1 MIPRSLWRPQKLAT
15 RAQPLPPETS
25 YAPFVLILNLFKA
38 MREPALLGSGRM
50 GGGGVR
56 WASRLARF
64 GLRVP
69 FVSSFRKRE

>member
-25 YAPFVLILNLFKA
+25 YAPFVLILNLFEA
-38 MREPALLGSGRM
+38 RREPAVLGSGSM
-50 GGGGVR
+50 GGVR
-56 WASRLARF
+56 WASRLAGF

-69 FVSSFRKRE
+69 FVSSFRKGE